1 MKPSYIVAIMKMKRL
16 GAQHNK
22 SRRNMILGLLL
33 IAISVAGVWLVIEA
47 NNRTEE
53 FLVAAKPASSGS
65 VITDSSFRVV
75 RMNLGESAQ
84 LYLKPGDLEAG
95 NYLLNTME
103 VGQLVALGSVA
114 SAILDA
120 RQPVVIASTMPLP
133 QGVGVGDFVD
143 IWVSESQEGGSFAAP
158 MTLVLDAEIVDVAEA
173 SGVMADEQP
182 RVQVL
187 VPVESVSPILDAVA
201 SKDALSMILKRN
213 LGND

>member
-1 MKPSYIVAIMKMKRL
+1 MKMKRL

-33 IAISVAGVWLVIEA
+33 IAVSVVGVWLVIEA

-65 VITDSSFRVV
+65 IITESSFRVV
-75 RMNLGESAQ
+75 RMNLGESAR
-84 LYLKPGDLEAG
+84 LYLRPGDSEPG

-114 SAILDA
+114 SAIIDA
-120 RQPVVIASTMPLP
+120 RQPVVITSTMPLP
-133 QGVGVGDFVD
+133 RGVGVGDFVD
-143 IWVSESQEGGSFAAP
+143 IWVSEAQEGGSFAAP

-173 SGVMADEQP
+173 SGVMADQQP

>member
-1 MKPSYIVAIMKMKRL
+1 
-16 GAQHNK
+16 
-22 SRRNMILGLLL
+22 MILGLLL
-33 IAISVAGVWLVIEA
+33 IAISVAGVWLVIDG

-53 FLVAAKPASSGS
+53 FLVASKPASSGS
-65 VITDSSFRVV
+65 VITESSFRVV
-75 RMNLGESAQ
+75 RMNLGESAR
-84 LYLKPGDLEAG
+84 LYLKPGDLEPG

-114 SAILDA
+114 SAIIDA
-120 RQPVVIASTMPLP
+120 RQPVVITSTMPLP

-143 IWVSESQEGGSFAAP
+143 IWVSEAQEGGSFAAP
-158 MTLVLDAEIVDVAEA
+158 MTLVLDAEVVDVAEA
-173 SGVMADEQP
+173 TGVMADQQP

>member
-1 MKPSYIVAIMKMKRL
+1 
-16 GAQHNK
+16 
-22 SRRNMILGLLL
+22 MILGLLL
-33 IAISVAGVWLVIEA
+33 IAISVVGVWLVIEA

-65 VITDSSFRVV
+65 VITEGSFRVV
-75 RMNLGESAQ
+75 RMNLGDSAR
-84 LYLKPGDLEAG
+84 LYLRPGDLEPG

-114 SAILDA
+114 SAIIDA
-120 RQPVVIASTMPLP
+120 RQPVVITSTMPLP
-133 QGVGVGDFVD
+133 RGVGVGDFVD
-143 IWVSESQEGGSFAAP
+143 IWVSEAQEGGSFAAP
-158 MTLVLDAEIVDVAEA
+158 MTLVLDAEIVDVAES
-173 SGVMADEQP
+173 SGVMADQQP

>member
-1 MKPSYIVAIMKMKRL
+1 MKLKRL

-22 SRRNMILGLLL
+22 SIRNMILGVLL
-33 IAISVAGVWLVIEA
+33 IAISVAGVLLVIEA

-65 VITDSSFRVV
+65 VITESRFRVV
-75 RMNLGESAQ
+75 KMNLGESAR
-84 LYLKPGDLEAG
+84 LYLKPGDLEPG

-114 SAILDA
+114 SAIIDA
-120 RQPVVIASTMPLP
+120 RQPVVITSTMPLP
-133 QGVGVGDFVD
+133 RGVGVGDFVD
-143 IWVSESQEGGSFAAP
+143 IWVSEAQEAGSFAAP

-173 SGVMADEQP
+173 SGVMADQQP
-182 RVQVL
+182 QVQVL
-187 VPVESVSPILDAVA
+187 VPIESVSPILDAVA